1 VKNGG
6 VFCKKKWKMGV
17 FYCEKVDLSSTQGAL
32 CTVSVFILH
41 FTYLGGAYAPP
52 LPTGLANRSENAYTG
67 QAHMHAQ
74 ADGHVENI
82 MPPSAHHRI
91 GILRF
96 WPRNIHTAV
105 VFAEVLSR

>member
-1 VKNGG
+1 MYSISIFYFTFYLFGG
-6 VFCKKKWKMGV
+6 CV
-17 FYCEKVDLSSTQGAL
+17 
-32 CTVSVFILH
+32 CT
-41 FTYLGGAYAPP
+41 P

-67 QAHMHAQ
+67 QAHTHAQ

-91 GILRF
+91 DILRF